1 MREYLDVIA
10 RSALFDRIAK
20 DEISSLLK
28 CLGGERRSY
37 ERDEYVIRVGEK
49 VSSLGLVLRG
59 SVNVSNEDFWGRRTI
74 IAKLSPSDLF
84 AEAFACAQVNEMPM
98 DVTASESSE
107 VLFLDFTKLITTCQD
122 TCGFHKRLVE
132 NMMKVLAYKNVFLM
146 QKVEHVTRRNTRE
159 KLLSYLSS
167 QALKSGCSSF
177 DIPFDRQELADY
189 LAVDRSAMSAELARM
204 KNEGLLKFKHNHF
217 ELMR

>member
-1 MREYLDVIA
+1 M
-10 RSALFDRIAK
+10 
-20 DEISSLLK
+20 
-28 CLGGERRSY
+28 
-37 ERDEYVIRVGEK
+37 
-49 VSSLGLVLRG
+49 
-59 SVNVSNEDFWGRRTI
+59 
-74 IAKLSPSDLF
+74 AKLIPSDLF

-107 VLFLDFTKLITTCQD
+107 VLFLDFAKLITTCQD

>member
-1 MREYLDVIA
+1 MREYLDVIT

-59 SVNVSNEDFWGRRTI
+59 SVNVSSEDFWGRRTI
-74 IAKLSPSDLF
+74 MAKLIPSDLF

-98 DVTASESSE
+98 DVTSSESSE
-107 VLFLDFTKLITTCQD
+107 VLSLDFAKLITTCQD